1 MDHKIEYSSDTL
13 IISINPRVPFTKLGV
28 YNNNKMIFLKNIKH
42 SDTELSA
49 LTECAE
55 QTDYRSNAIIE
66 ELKSL
71 DIDLNNVR
79 AVVTRGGLTKPL
91 KSGVYEVNEQMIL
104 DLVECKHGKD
114 VVNLGALIVK
124 EIIKILPNA
133 IPLVADP
140 VTVDEYHELS
150 RVTGLPEIERRSIF
164 HALNQKS
171 VGRKYAKSMG
181 KSYEEMNLIVAHMGT
196 GITVSA
202 HKNGRVIDSSMGFDG
217 DGSFSPTRAGSLPAG
232 DLVRLCF
239 SGKYTQ
245 EELLE
250 KISNKG
256 GLMAHLGTPSALEVD
271 RRISEGDE
279 KATFIFEAMAYQ
291 VSKAIGTM
299 IPVLKGKVDALLI
312 TGAIAESKWF
322 VDKVMERV
330 GNLYPVSIY
339 PGADEME
346 ILALKGL
353 DILNGEEE
361 VLEYK

>member
-1 MDHKIEYSSDTL
+1 MDHKIDYSSETL

-28 YNNNKMIFLKNIKH
+28 YNNNKMIFLKNLKH
-42 SDTELSA
+42 CDADLKK
-49 LTECAE
+49 LTGCSE
-55 QTDYRSNAIIE
+55 QTDYRSDAIKK
-66 ELKSL
+66 ELENL
-71 DIDLNNVR
+71 DIDLNHVR

-91 KSGVYEVNEQMIL
+91 KSGVYKVDEQMVV
-104 DLVECKHGKD
+104 DLVECKHGHD
-114 VVNLGALIVK
+114 VVNLGPLIVK

-133 IPLVADP
+133 VPLVADP
-140 VTVDEYHELS
+140 VTVDEYHELA
-150 RVTGLPEIERRSIF
+150 RVTGLPEIQRRSIF

-181 KSYEEMNLIVAHMGT
+181 KMYEEMNLIIAHLGT

-202 HKNGRVIDSSMGFDG
+202 HEKGRVIDSTMGFDG

-256 GLMAHLGTPSALEVD
+256 GLYAHLGTPSALEVD
-271 RRISEGDE
+271 RRITEGDK
-279 KATFIFEAMAYQ
+279 KAAFIFEAMAYQ
-291 VSKAIGTM
+291 VSKAIGSM

-312 TGAIAESKWF
+312 TGAVAQSQWF
-322 VDKVMERV
+322 IDKIMERV

-346 ILALKGL
+346 ILALRAL
-353 DILNGEEE
+353 DVLCGEEQ